1 MVCHCVWK
9 KSEREREVSISTYIL
24 SVYLDIKTTKQ
35 MTRGLLQSFGRRRN
49 KIATFAVMYHVHV
62 NSFPVCGTV
71 VSTAPRGAVFET
83 YKIQCVAFVLM
94 TNYSVAIA
102 IQRAPHIVSKFP
114 VLIHVLVAPC
124 FLIFFS

>member
-71 VSTAPRGAVFET
+71 VSTTPRGAVFET

-114 VLIHVLVAPC
+114 VLIHVLAAP
-124 FLIFFS
+124 S